1 MKKDEKDIN
10 NSSTHSYFTKTVCLR
25 YDTFCAFLDY
35 IEFMYWMSLPGRN
48 YLNNMYH
55 IIAIRN
61 IITCMKNAY
70 CRARL
75 FWEIVLLIKLV

>member
-1 MKKDEKDIN
+1 MNKEVKDIN
-10 NSSTHSYFTKTVCLR
+10 N
-25 YDTFCAFLDY
+25 TFCAFLDY